1 MKEVEIE
8 IVLPELPDVPR
19 TVEGLASYM
28 GLTPESLGMTSTFDR
43 MVDTE
48 DMALLSIDDSLR
60 IRQKLENVY
69 SGNEVRLTYKRLL
82 EAHDRLFIRTE
93 TKLKLTEPDT
103 DNVVG
108 LISSIAR
115 GLTGQEMQTILV
127 IEELAREANLG
138 PRGARLN
145 VSVDHSRYRLPG
157 EQESGAEEF
166 VLEIESHGLP
176 DDAVLKAADWVLK
189 EIGGREARQP
199 KYARGLRLLG
209 KL

>member
-1 MKEVEIE
+1 MSDIVSE

-19 TVEGLASYM
+19 AVEGLGKYL

-60 IRQKLENVY
+60 VRQKLENVY
-69 SGNEVRLTYKRLL
+69 AGSEVRLTYKRLL
-82 EAHDRLFIRTE
+82 EAHERLLIRDE
-93 TKLKLTEPDT
+93 LKLKLTEPDYG
-103 DNVVG
+103 NV
-108 LISSIAR
+108 LEMLASISR
-115 GLTGQEMQTILV
+115 GLTGHAMQTMLI

-138 PRGARLN
+138 PKGARLN
-145 VSVDHSRYRLPG
+145 ISVDHSRYRLP
-157 EQESGAEEF
+157 EQDEAGGEEF
-166 VLEIESHGLP
+166 VFEIESHGLP
-176 DDAVLKAADWVLK
+176 EDSVLKAADWVLR
-189 EIGGREARQP
+189 EIGGREARQC